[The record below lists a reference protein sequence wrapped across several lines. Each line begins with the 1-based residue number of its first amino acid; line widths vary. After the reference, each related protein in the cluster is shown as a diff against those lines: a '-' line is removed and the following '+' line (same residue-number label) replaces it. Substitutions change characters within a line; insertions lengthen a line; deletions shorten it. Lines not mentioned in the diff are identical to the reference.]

1 MTLYY
6 IVILGGFSVIFFTL
20 GLMQLMF
27 NRNKRLEKRMK
38 HFLQHEEKSKVDPKK
53 LKEMV
58 DFRLARKTIAEKVLT
73 RKKTNQLGDM
83 IKKSG
88 IPIKVE
94 EYLFFQWISI
104 AFCGLL
110 IYLITEQTLLVA
122 PGGMI
127 GFILPKWFLKRKQK
141 KRMKEF
147 NEGLPDMLSTMI
159 GSLRAGF
166 SLPQSLQTV
175 VAEGEEPIK
184 SEIEQVVRE
193 MQYGSTLEDALHG
206 LYERMPSQDL
216 ELMIQAII
224 IQRQVG
230 GNLATVL
237 DKIVDTI
244 RDRTKIQRQVV
255 TLTAQGR
262 LSGLV
267 IGLLPVVLAF
277 ILYLIE
283 PEYIGSLFTHPIG
296 QILIGAS
303 VFSATIG
310 FILIQ
315 KITTIE
321 V

>member
-1 MTLYY
+1 MTPYY
-6 IVILGGFSVIFFTL
+6 IVVLGGFSVIFFSL
-20 GLMQLMF
+20 GLMQLLF
-27 NRNKRLEKRMK
+27 TRNKRFEKRMK
-38 HFLQHEEKSKVDPKK
+38 HFLQHEEKAKVDPKK
-53 LKEMV
+53 FKEMV

-73 RKKTNQLGDM
+73 RKKTNQLEDI

-104 AFCGLL
+104 SFCGLL
-110 IYLITEQTLLVA
+110 FYLITEQFLMVA

-175 VAEGEEPIK
+175 VAEGEEPVK

-193 MQYGSTLEDALHG
+193 MQYGSTLEDALQG

-216 ELMIQAII
+216 ELMIQAIL

-237 DKIVDTI
+237 DKIVSTI

-310 FILIQ
+310 FILIR